1 MTVVG
6 REQFIGES
14 IRQLRRQ
21 RNLTQ
26 SELGGERYSKSYVSA
41 LERDKITP
49 SFQALQFFAEQL
61 GQSNEY
67 FTTLLEQTEHLKQL
81 AVLSEQSHINTGE
94 QPVPEGEWGFL
105 DVLLKS
111 AHYADLQAL
120 RDLPSLSDEAIAT
133 LQPIN
138 QARYAFLTGLIAQQK
153 QQYDAALHAF
163 ESALAFA
170 PTKYHAAILDAL
182 GRNYFLAHAYVTAL
196 NYHLRAFRLLQKEA
210 TDDVEPTLR
219 LDIALHCG
227 DDYRCLGAYQQACE
241 MYEQARGHFNA
252 EHDMKTA
259 GSLYLGLGYCAY
271 AIAYTTTTLAA
282 PGREEAS
289 LEDIQP
295 LFQRA
300 ISLLVQS
307 RSVYQVSGDSLG
319 EAVVRLTLAQAELDF
334 STSQSKLARQR
345 TSKEQK
351 LLAAQ
356 CASLLDDVEE
366 HCRQIVLNW
375 QETSGVP
382 GASPAELDNIPYIAL
397 AYLISIY
404 RQRATLARLSGHK
417 ETSLRESQFM
427 SYLCQEVLDAFSQPV
442 FPWTMLAN
450 TLSMRTDASGFTP
463 PILPRLP
470 GLEEASRNVL
480 HSPISQVEVYFA
492 AGEVAEELGRAAEEH
507 SFARGCYMQANTF
520 FLAALNSAGSVVT
533 QGERDPGYMVRC
545 HQRCIATLEERFTD
559 APDILEETATTLLTM
574 LKNSLHRLS
583 EIMLPINLRAH

>member
-6 REQFIGES
+6 REQSIGES
-14 IRQLRRQ
+14 LRQLRRQ
-21 RNLTQ
+21 QNLTQ

-49 SFQALQFFAEQL
+49 SFQALQFFAGQL
-61 GQSNEY
+61 GQSDDY
-67 FTTLLEQTEHLKQL
+67 FTTLFEQTEHLKQL
-81 AVLSEQSHINTGE
+81 AVLYEQSHINTGE
-94 QPVPEGEWGFL
+94 RHVPEEEWGFL
-105 DVLLKS
+105 DVLLTS
-111 AHYADLQAL
+111 SHHADLQAL
-120 RDLPSLSDEAIAT
+120 RELPSLSDEAIAT

-182 GRNYFLAHAYVTAL
+182 GHNYFLTHAYATAL

-210 TDDVEPTLR
+210 LDDVEPTLR
-219 LDIALHCG
+219 LDVALHCG

-271 AIAYTTTTLAA
+271 AIAYTTSTLATS
-282 PGREEAS
+282 GREVAS
-289 LEDIQP
+289 LEDIQH

-307 RSVYQVSGDSLG
+307 RSVYQVSGDRLG

-334 STSQSKLARQR
+334 STSQSKLVRQR

-366 HCRQIVLNW
+366 HCRQIILGW

-382 GASPAELDNIPYIAL
+382 STSAVELDGILYAAL
-397 AYLISIY
+397 ADLTRVY
-404 RQRATLARLSGHK
+404 RQRATLARLNGHK
-417 ETSLRESQFM
+417 ETFLRESGLM
-427 SYLCQEVLDAFSQPV
+427 SYLCQQVLDMFSQPA
-442 FPWTMLAN
+442 FPWTLLEN
-450 TLSMRTDASGFTP
+450 TLSMRMDPSAFLP
-463 PILPRLP
+463 PSLPRLP
-470 GLEEASRNVL
+470 GLEDSSRNVP
-480 HSPISQVEVYFA
+480 HSPISQVEVYSA

-507 SFARGCYMQANTF
+507 SFARDCYMQANAF
-520 FLAALNSAGSVVT
+520 FLSALNSAGSVVT
-533 QGERDPGYMVRC
+533 QGERDPGYTVRC
-545 HQRCIATLEERFTD
+545 HQRYIAALEERFTD
-559 APDILEETATTLLTM
+559 APDMLEETATTLLTM

-583 EIMLPINLRAH
+583 EIMLPLNLNAH